1 MAIAVTA
8 GQWNA
13 TRAALR
19 DSGERFTEL
28 VRGSDPR
35 TRATRE
41 WSIAD
46 TAAHVTGIAQWEAA
60 LVRYGDGDDALPY
73 PWNVLGGQI
82 RTITVDT
89 LAVLNEQILAGFT
102 ERDPLVLC
110 EQLRTHIDDMLD
122 ASEGLDPDQP
132 VPWLGGSS
140 PPLAGVFAHLINE
153 LQIHGWDIARATGSR
168 WVIPPAYAARFLDVF
183 VTGLTRNGLG
193 SLLAK
198 DGPAPRR
205 RIAVAFRSPYLTPL
219 AFVLLPGG
227 AVAVADPDSA
237 VDVRVRLEPAAFNL
251 MMFGRIS
258 RLRAALTG
266 KVVVSGPRPWLLPAF
281 LSIVRFPS

>member
-1 MAIAVTA
+1 MAIAITA
-8 GQWNA
+8 GQWNP

-28 VRGSDPR
+28 VRSSDPQ
-35 TRATRE
+35 TWATRD

-46 TAAHVTGIAQWEAA
+46 TVAHVTAIAQWEAA
-60 LVRYGDGDDALPY
+60 LARYGDGDDATPY
-73 PWNVLGGQI
+73 PWNVVGGQI
-82 RTITVDT
+82 RITTVDT
-89 LAVLNEQILAGFT
+89 LNVLNEQILARFT

-132 VPWLGGSS
+132 VTWLGGSR
-140 PPLAGVFAHLINE
+140 PPLAGIFAHLTNE
-153 LQIHGWDIARATGSR
+153 LQIHGWDIARATGSQ
-168 WVIPPAYAARFLDVF
+168 WTIPSAYAARFLDVF
-183 VTGLTRNGLG
+183 VAGLTRNGLG
-193 SLLAK
+193 RLLAK
-198 DGPAPRR
+198 DGPVPRR
-205 RIAVAFRSPYLTPL
+205 RIAVAFRSRYFTPL
-219 AFVLLPGG
+219 TFVLSPGG
-227 AVAVADPDSA
+227 VVSQTDPDSG

-258 RLRAALTG
+258 RLRAVLTG

-281 LSIVRFPS
+281 LSVVRFPS